1 MEPGFLYSSGNTTEF
16 SQWIR
21 RQSLST
27 FLSTSKPS
35 AIMRH
40 WGQTPM
46 AQHGIEWKEEW
57 KVTDG
62 VYWFRSR
69 PTFESAG

>member
-21 RQSLST
+21 RQSHYT
-27 FLSTSKPS
+27 FIYTYN
-35 AIMRH
+35 

>member
-1 MEPGFLYSSGNTTEF
+1 
-16 SQWIR
+16 
-21 RQSLST
+21 
-27 FLSTSKPS
+27 
-35 AIMRH
+35 MRH

-46 AQHGIEWKEEW
+46 AQHGIEW

>member
-1 MEPGFLYSSGNTTEF
+1 
-16 SQWIR
+16 
-21 RQSLST
+21 
-27 FLSTSKPS
+27 
-35 AIMRH
+35 MRH
-40 WGQTPM
+40 WGPTPM